1 MDENQSELAIPDISE
16 AEHLG
21 SNEENDHENGDQ
33 VNEKKNFATN
43 IQKKIGFRCK

>member
-33 VNEKKNFATN
+33 VTENSFSTKSRISLFL
-43 IQKKIGFRCK
+43 